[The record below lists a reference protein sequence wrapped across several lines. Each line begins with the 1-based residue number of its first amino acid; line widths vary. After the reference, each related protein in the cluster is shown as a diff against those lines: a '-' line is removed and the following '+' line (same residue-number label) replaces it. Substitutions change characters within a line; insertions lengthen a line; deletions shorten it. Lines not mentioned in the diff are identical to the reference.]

1 MGDMSAT
8 SIISPVSSGSRLD
21 AARGDERLREVFQ
34 GFVAGTFY
42 QQMLKALRQ
51 THGRPAYLHGGRAEE
66 IFQARLDQ
74 HVAEDLAAN
83 SGRAFSDELFDA
95 FARRL

>member
-1 MGDMSAT
+1 MTNTNPTSA
-8 SIISPVSSGSRLD
+8 IAGASGATTLGPQH
-21 AARGDERLREVFQ
+21 GDERLREVFQ